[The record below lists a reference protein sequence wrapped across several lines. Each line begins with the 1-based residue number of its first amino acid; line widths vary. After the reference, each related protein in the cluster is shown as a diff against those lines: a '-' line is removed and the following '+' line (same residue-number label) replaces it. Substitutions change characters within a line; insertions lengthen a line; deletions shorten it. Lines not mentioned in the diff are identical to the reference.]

1 MPLAPQEL
9 EAAALTLPRRDR
21 ARLAQRLL
29 ESLDEDSEV
38 EQAWAAEVERR
49 LDEHDRGQVQ
59 AIPGE
64 EVFAKARARL
74 RG

>member
-9 EAAALTLPRRDR
+9 EAAALTLPLRDR

-29 ESLDEDSEV
+29 ESLDEDGEV

-49 LDEHDRGQVQ
+49 LDVHDRGQVQ

>member
-9 EAAALTLPRRDR
+9 EAAALTLPRCDR

>member
-9 EAAALTLPRRDR
+9 EAAALKLPLRDR
-21 ARLAQRLL
+21 ARLAHRLL

-38 EQAWAAEVERR
+38 EQAWAAEGERR
-49 LDEHDRGQVQ
+49 LDEYDRGQVQ
-59 AIPGE
+59 TIPGE